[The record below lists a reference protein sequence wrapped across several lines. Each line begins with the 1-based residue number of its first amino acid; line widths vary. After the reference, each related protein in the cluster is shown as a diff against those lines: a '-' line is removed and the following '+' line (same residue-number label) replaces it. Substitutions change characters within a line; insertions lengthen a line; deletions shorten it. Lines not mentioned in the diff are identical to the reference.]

1 MIATNRIRGKWL
13 LWIVIA
19 VDVLCIAMAIAVWI
33 AMGDAVDD
41 VIIPLGIFTVLT
53 AVQTTMCLL
62 SKNPGIFTFAILL
75 VLSIVKGLVTFST
88 EILGDMNNIYFG
100 ESTMIRSV
108 FIVLFLAS
116 IVLAAVSE
124 CAALII
130 LRIKN
135 QRIDTK
141 E

>member
-1 MIATNRIRGKWL
+1 MIAANRIRGKWL

-33 AMGDAVDD
+33 AKGDAVDD

-53 AVQTTMCLL
+53 AAQTTICLL
-62 SKNPGIFTFAILL
+62 SKNPGIFAFAILL

-100 ESTMIRSV
+100 EATMIRSV
-108 FIVLFLAS
+108 FIVLFLTS

-130 LRIKN
+130 LRLKN
-135 QRIDTK
+135 RRFDTK

>member
-75 VLSIVKGLVTFST
+75 VLSIVKGSVTFLI

-130 LRIKN
+130 LKIKN

>member
-1 MIATNRIRGKWL
+1 MIAANRIRGKWL

-88 EILGDMNNIYFG
+88 EILGDMNSIYFG